1 MRIRNKR
8 SGHEAELYLPQRNSI
23 ASSWLGHAMCYL
35 SIVCAPVLRA
45 QIVQPQEP
53 VDPSPINGETY
64 YLINRLSGLQ
74 VDLNGNSVAPGD
86 KILENTRSFSS
97 LSQRWAFTKMPDGNW
112 KASNIGNSF
121 CLDASSAGGSPS
133 TVQNPCALNTPSQE
147 WTFTYVNNGYNAITN
162 VATGE
167 VLDTVGESASVGTQ
181 LNQTPLSGT
190 PAPSQQW
197 LFRPAYW
204 RGNDMSTAEV
214 EEYDRSTPA
223 ENTADLPWWHD
234 AYLPGQ
240 DMLQIFKN
248 AGLNAIRIRPASISA
263 TYQYGNLIY
272 PMPTGP
278 YTKYTLGGG
287 SSTTFPINQTSQVFA
302 LTNPGF
308 GAVESDWSGVDLA
321 VRAKKLG
328 MSVFLN
334 LFYDGNGGSN
344 PGNWVNEPLAA
355 LAGTPENPNGGNGQY
370 LVYNYVKQLLEFYRA
385 AGAMPDL
392 VALGNEANLG
402 LFSNLD
408 GSNYTPSGPTMSAA
422 ATAFQLAG
430 LQAVA
435 DAATDTSNPALLG
448 APVAVPLRCVDID
461 GTPNLDTFFK
471 GPRAANIPIDVGC
484 QSYYPGWGGP
494 MTQAQYSYTPHG
506 NTNGSFKTPQNVE
519 ETTMNAEIADPA
531 AGYPIFTSEDGVA
544 YTNVG
549 GDTPL
554 DDYYGS
560 QLRVTPNPASR
571 AIEREYYIDLES
583 VQHNAT
589 NHMGMGMDCWA
600 CETTPMSGDAYSGT
614 GNGNPGQYWLSA
626 QLGFFDNS
634 TSAIPGSG
642 PGEAALDNATLPAL
656 MGMGGKT
663 DPTLSYML
671 VNAVNGGILET
682 PLASTAAAAPLD
694 TAQFTGIVSQH
705 QQWQILAQ
713 GADVEVYTGAPYNGT
728 TGSNGTN
735 LMNNLGDGYFQI
747 VNQNQS
753 AGINVLDNAG
763 ATVAGSAVV
772 QNPESVIPTSIIGTN
787 ANQEWDIMTVG
798 NCGDVPANCTNPP
811 LTALGDYYM
820 IVNKNSGLVL
830 ALAGSAIQQ
839 QEPAA
844 ASNGD
849 WMVPANKGQLWQIF
863 PVHIS
868 ASSAPTT
875 LVFGAGTPSTI
886 NGGTGIGVVNVDVEN
901 NAASLIG
908 SPSEPVTLTI
918 TGPDGFSQ
926 SEDASSSSGVAVFN
940 LSGVILDTPGSYT
953 LSATSPGLTAAA
965 TSLSV
970 AADVAVNLQVS
981 NTQLVYPGA
990 TNITACIAPA
1000 TQATATGSVRIYDGT
1015 TLLSTLS
1022 VQGGGC
1028 AYWYIS
1034 PGLNAGTHL
1043 LTAIYSGDSNNPSGA
1058 SAPVTLTVSPV
1069 PVNMGASCWN
1079 SSFPY
1084 GANYQCTV
1092 NASSNAG
1099 SALGSISYTYDGG
1112 APVLVPLS
1120 GGNAQFTITE
1130 PIAGS
1135 HTVVIGYAQQ
1145 TNYAAAAASN
1155 ESFTVTP
1162 APVYVALTPSS
1173 WYTSVGSTL
1182 TFQAVVT
1189 SWSAG
1194 APNANGSVAFY
1205 DGGNLLATVPVN
1217 SSGQASYSTS
1227 ALSTGSHNITATYA
1241 NGTNYAS
1248 GSSSVNITLAQ

>member
-1 MRIRNKR
+1 MRNPIWVINS
-8 SGHEAELYLPQRNSI
+8 SGNEAELHLPQQKSI
-23 ASSWLGHAMCYL
+23 ASMWLGLAMCCL
-35 SIVCAPVLRA
+35 SIVCTPVVWA
-45 QIVQPQEP
+45 QIVQPPEP

-74 VDLNGNSVAPGD
+74 VDLNGNSATPGD
-86 KILENTRSFSS
+86 KILQDARSFSS
-97 LSQRWAFTKMPDGNW
+97 LSQRWAFTKMSDGNW
-112 KASNIGNSF
+112 KVSNIQNNL
-121 CLDASSAGGSPS
+121 CLDSSSSAL

-147 WTFTYVNNGYNAITN
+147 WTFTYVNNGYNALTN
-162 VATGE
+162 VATGD
-167 VLDTVGESASVGTQ
+167 VLDTVGESASAGTS
-181 LNQTPLSGT
+181 LNLTPLSGSPT
-190 PAPSQQW
+190 SSQQW
-197 LFRPAYW
+197 LFRAAYW

-223 ENTADLPWWHD
+223 ENTGNLPWWHD

-263 TYQYGNLIY
+263 TYQYGNIIY

-278 YTKYTLGGG
+278 YTKYTIGGG
-287 SSTTFPINQTSQVFA
+287 SPTTFPINQTTQVFP
-302 LTNPGF
+302 LTNPGY
-308 GAVESDWSGVDLA
+308 GAVETDWSGVDLA

-334 LFYDGNGGSN
+334 LFYDGNGGNN
-344 PGNWVNEPLAA
+344 PGNWVNQPLVS
-355 LAGTPENPNGGNGQY
+355 LEGSPGDPNGGNGQY

-422 ATAFQLAG
+422 ATALQLAG
-430 LQAVA
+430 MEAVA
-435 DAATDTSNPALLG
+435 DAATDTSNPSLLG
-448 APVAVPLRCVDID
+448 PPVAVPLRCIDID

-471 GPRAANIPIDVGC
+471 GPRAANIPIDVAC

-494 MTQAQYSYTPHG
+494 MTQAQFSYAPHG
-506 NTNGSFKTPQNVE
+506 NTNGSFKNPQNVE

-531 AGYPIFTSEDGVA
+531 AGFPVFTAEDGVA

-560 QLRVTPNPASR
+560 LLRVTPNPASR
-571 AIEREYYIDLES
+571 AIEREYYIDLET

-634 TSAIPGSG
+634 TSTMPGSG

-663 DPTLSYML
+663 DPTLSYMF

-682 PLASTAAAAPLD
+682 ALASTAAAAPLD

-753 AGINVLDNAG
+753 AGVNVLDNAG
-763 ATVAGSAVV
+763 ATLPGSPVV
-772 QNPESVIPTSIIGTN
+772 QNPETVIPMSITGSN
-787 ANQEWDIMTVG
+787 PNQEWDIMTVG

-811 LTALGDYYM
+811 LTTLGDYYM
-820 IVNKNSGLVL
+820 IVNKNTGLVL
-830 ALAGSAIQQ
+830 AQAGSSIQQ
-839 QEPAA
+839 QAPAA
-844 ASNGD
+844 PSNGD

-868 ASSAPTT
+868 APSTPTT
-875 LVFGAGTPSTI
+875 LAFGAIPGTI
-886 NGGTGIGVVNVDVEN
+886 NGGANIGIVNVDVEN

-908 SPSEPVTLTI
+908 SPSVAVTLTI
-918 TGPDGFSQ
+918 TGPGGFSQ
-926 SEDASSSSGVAVFN
+926 TEEASSASGVAVFD
-940 LSGVILDTPGSYT
+940 LSGVVLDTPGAYT
-953 LSATSPGLTAAA
+953 LLATSQGLTSAAA
-965 TSLSV
+965 SLTV
-970 AADVAVNLQVS
+970 AADAAVSLQVS

-990 TNITACIAPA
+990 TNVTACIAPA
-1000 TQATATGSVRIYDGT
+1000 TSATATGTVQIYDGT
-1015 TLLSTLS
+1015 RLLSTLS

-1034 PGLNAGTHL
+1034 PGLNAGTHE
-1043 LTAIYSGDSNNPSGA
+1043 LTAIYSGNSNNPSGA
-1058 SAPVTLTVSPV
+1058 SAPVIVTVRPV
-1069 PVNMGASCWN
+1069 PVNMSASCWN

-1099 SALGSISYTYDGG
+1099 SALGSITYTYDGG
-1112 APVLVPLS
+1112 SPVSLPLS

-1130 PIAGS
+1130 PAAGS
-1135 HTVVIGYAQQ
+1135 HSVVIGYAQQ
-1145 TNYAAAAASN
+1145 TNYAAAATQN

-1173 WYTSVGSTL
+1173 WYTKVGSTL

-1194 APNANGSVAFY
+1194 APNANGSVTFY

-1227 ALSTGSHNITATYA
+1227 ALSTGSHNITAAYA

-1248 GSSSVNITLAQ
+1248 GSSSVSITLAP

>member
-1 MRIRNKR
+1 MRNPIWVING
-8 SGHEAELYLPQRNSI
+8 SGNEAELHLPQQKSI
-23 ASSWLGHAMCYL
+23 ASKWLGLAMCCFSVICTPL
-35 SIVCAPVLRA
+35 LRA
-45 QIVQPQEP
+45 QIVQPPEP

-64 YLINRLSGLQ
+64 YMINRLSGLQ
-74 VDLNGNSVAPGD
+74 MDLNGNSATPGD
-86 KILENTRSFSS
+86 KILQDARSFSS
-97 LSQRWAFTKMPDGNW
+97 LSQRWALTKMPDGNW
-112 KASNIGNSF
+112 KFSNIQNNL
-121 CLDASSAGGSPS
+121 CLDSSASLL
-133 TVQNPCALNTPSQE
+133 TVQSPCTLNTPSQE

-162 VATGE
+162 VATGN
-167 VLDTVGESASVGTQ
+167 VLDSVGESASTGTQ

-197 LFRPAYW
+197 LFRAAYW

-223 ENTADLPWWHD
+223 ENTGNLPWWHD

-248 AGLNAIRIRPASISA
+248 AGLNAIRIRPASIST

-272 PMPTGP
+272 SMSTGP
-278 YTKYTLGGG
+278 YTKYTIGGG
-287 SSTTFPINQTSQVFA
+287 SPTTFPINQTTQVFA

-308 GAVESDWSGVDLA
+308 GSVETDWSGVDLA

-334 LFYDGNGGSN
+334 LFYDGNGGNN
-344 PGNWVNEPLAA
+344 PGNWVNQPLAS
-355 LAGTPENPNGGNGQY
+355 LAGSPNDPNGGNGQY

-422 ATAFQLAG
+422 ATALQLAG
-430 LQAVA
+430 MEAVA
-435 DAATDTSNPALLG
+435 DAATDTSNPSLLG
-448 APVAVPLRCVDID
+448 PPVAVPLRCVDID

-471 GPRAANIPIDVGC
+471 GPRAANIPIDVAC
-484 QSYYPGWGGP
+484 QSYYPGWAGA
-494 MTQAQYSYTPHG
+494 MTQAQFSYSPHG
-506 NTNGSFKTPQNVE
+506 NTNGRFTTPQNVE

-531 AGYPIFTSEDGVA
+531 AGYPVFTSEDGVA

-554 DDYYGS
+554 EDYYGS
-560 QLRVTPNPASR
+560 LLKVTPNPASR
-571 AIEREYYIDLES
+571 AIEREYYIDLET

-600 CETTPMSGDAYSGT
+600 CETTPMSGDFFSGT

-634 TSAIPGSG
+634 TSTIPGSG

-663 DPTLSYML
+663 DPTLNYMF

-682 PLASTAAAAPLD
+682 ALASTAAAAPLD
-694 TAQFTGIVSQH
+694 TAPYTGIVSQH

-713 GADVEVYTGAPYNGT
+713 GADVEVYNGPPFNGT
-728 TGSNGTN
+728 TASNGTN

-753 AGINVLDNAG
+753 AGVNVLDNLG
-763 ATVAGSAVV
+763 ATVPGSAVV
-772 QNPESVIPTSIIGTN
+772 QNPQTIVPTSITGAN
-787 ANQEWDIMTVG
+787 PNQEWDIMTVG
-798 NCGDVPANCTNPP
+798 NCGDVPANCANPP
-811 LTALGDYYM
+811 LTAVGDYYM
-820 IVNKNSGLVL
+820 IVNKNTGLVL
-830 ALAGSAIQQ
+830 AQAGSAIQQ
-839 QEPAA
+839 QAPAA
-844 ASNGD
+844 PSNGD

-868 ASSAPTT
+868 AASTPTT
-875 LVFGAGTPSTI
+875 LVFGATPSTI
-886 NGGTGIGVVNVDVEN
+886 NGGTSIGIVNVNVEN

-908 SPSEPVTLTI
+908 SPSEAITLSI

-926 SEDASSSSGVAVFN
+926 TEDASSTSGVAVFD
-940 LSGVILDTPGSYT
+940 LSGVVLDTPGIYT
-953 LSATSPGLTAAA
+953 LSATSQGLTAAA
-965 TSLSV
+965 ASLTV
-970 AADVAVNLQVS
+970 AANAAVSLQVS

-1000 TQATATGSVRIYDGT
+1000 TSATATGTVRIYDGT

-1034 PGLNAGTHL
+1034 PGLNAGTHE

-1058 SAPVTLTVSPV
+1058 SAPVIVTVNPV

-1092 NASSNAG
+1092 NVSSNAG
-1099 SALGSISYTYDGG
+1099 SALGSITYTYDGG
-1112 APVLVPLS
+1112 SPVPLSLS
-1120 GGNAQFTITE
+1120 GGNARFTITE
-1130 PIAGS
+1130 PAAGS
-1135 HTVVIGYAQQ
+1135 HSVVIGYAQQ
-1145 TNYAAAAASN
+1145 TNFAAATAKT

-1162 APVYVALTPSS
+1162 APANVALTPSS
-1173 WYTSVGSTL
+1173 WYTKVGSTL

-1194 APNANGSVAFY
+1194 APDANGSVAFY

-1227 ALSTGSHNITATYA
+1227 ALSTGSHKITATYT

-1248 GSSSVNITLAQ
+1248 GSSSVSITLAQ